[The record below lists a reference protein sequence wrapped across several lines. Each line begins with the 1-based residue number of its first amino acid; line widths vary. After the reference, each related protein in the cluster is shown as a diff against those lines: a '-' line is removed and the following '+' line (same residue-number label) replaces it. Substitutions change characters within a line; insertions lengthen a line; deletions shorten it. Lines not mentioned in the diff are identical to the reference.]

1 MMVDDGLKKV
11 EDQYRDKFDK
21 HNALSRFAG
30 FMIVVVFAATFYIGV
45 FTDKAIQTELI
56 VYASV
61 SVMVVFGGISLV
73 SNNIG
78 KILDIVKSFRGK

>member
-1 MMVDDGLKKV
+1 MSELDKK
-11 EDQYRDKFDK
+11 EGEYRDVFDK

-30 FMIVVVFAATFYIGV
+30 FMIVVVFVATFYVGV
-45 FTDKAIQTELI
+45 FTAREIQTELI

-73 SNNIG
+73 ANNFS
-78 KILDIVKSFRGK
+78 KILDIIKGFRSK